1 MVASTK
7 MAMPKPKPICC
18 KQIIDTVENPR
29 NTATMIRAVQLVN
42 QVQYALLTVS
52 ASCGDDVI
60 FAREIPVDCARTQL
74 CFFADVLDI
83 GLVEPLPGNTSPSRF
98 QYLLEAASYVGFTY
112 FWHSITYQ
120 TRWFV

>member
-1 MVASTK
+1 M
-7 MAMPKPKPICC
+7 
-18 KQIIDTVENPR
+18 
-29 NTATMIRAVQLVN
+29 
-42 QVQYALLTVS
+42 LTVS

-98 QYLLEAASYVGFTY
+98 QYLLAAGCYVGFTY
-112 FWHSITYQ
+112 FWHFSTSQ
-120 TRWFV
+120 KRWFVLKTYFTGLSTSKIGRVSVRLAQIA